1 MQAALNPPEQPP
13 ALRCCIGGT
22 AGAAGGGCG
31 ALHCPSAPHH
41 PFPDGHRFPRAAS
54 PALCLVCTDTEL
66 FRDGT
71 GDPLKCLA
79 QESPLG
85 AAGIE
90 MQDTSELHFFLLLLL
105 FFFPPMKTILLTNP
119 QCFFCIFTAW
129 SCMVHFFCFLNSHLL
144 IKNICHPLRVT
155 CLSKRFIRVAPN
167 LPSPLLS
174 GGCCAQCGG
183 TGASSPPSPFVHCVI
198 TAPEMPWGLILGHET
213 PHDVVDTFML
223 TGRYWQGKKGKE
235 STAGPQQ
242 GLPVGDGGER
252 SGAQGTLPCCALCGH
267 R

>member
-105 FFFPPMKTILLTNP
+105 FFFSPDENHLIDKPTVLFLHFHSVVIYGS
-119 QCFFCIFTAW
+119 FFLFLEFTPI
-129 SCMVHFFCFLNSHLL
+129 N
-144 IKNICHPLRVT
+144 
-155 CLSKRFIRVAPN
+155 
-167 LPSPLLS
+167 
-174 GGCCAQCGG
+174 
-183 TGASSPPSPFVHCVI
+183 
-198 TAPEMPWGLILGHET
+198 
-213 PHDVVDTFML
+213 
-223 TGRYWQGKKGKE
+223 
-235 STAGPQQ
+235 
-242 GLPVGDGGER
+242 
-252 SGAQGTLPCCALCGH
+252 
-267 R
+267 